1 MSDVPPPGSGLVR
14 FGNFEL
20 DARSGELRKAGAR
33 LGLQEQP
40 LQVLILLLARPGQL
54 VTREELRQ
62 RLWGD
67 TFVDFDHGLN
77 AVINRLRDTLGDS
90 ADTPRFIETLPRRG
104 YRFIAPVDGN
114 RRIDQSGSNET
125 AAQADVQPTDIPPAT
140 ASDTSEP
147 RRSRGWFST
156 GRAARRAG
164 IAAMSAIVLIVV
176 GIGAW
181 RLRPAPAVEAAPRV
195 VPLTTLKGW
204 EGHPTFSP
212 DGTQVA
218 FTWGGGKGNDPWD
231 GRTMDTY
238 VKIIGSSE
246 VRRVTTSHPGWNLNP
261 AWSPDGRHLAFVRCE
276 TGSCQVYLTSPLGG
290 SELKVSDLPI
300 AYPGIAWS
308 PDSHF
313 IAVGGWAGP
322 GGNERAGIYLMPA
335 DAGEARAIT
344 RAPAGTF
351 QRAPAFSPDG
361 HHMAY
366 VSCVIDGG
374 WGAGCDVFS
383 VDVDTS
389 FTPVGATRRLTTETI
404 LSIQQVTWTRDGRS
418 LLYDTEAVPFVNY
431 IWRVAADGTRPPER
445 VELAGFGSSLPATVP
460 SQDRLAFQRSWYNND
475 VYQSTAGH
483 PPRPLVTSTFPEFSP
498 QFSPD
503 GRHVVFCSPRSG
515 DRVEIWVA
523 EADGSGEHQLLRGPN
538 RLQRA
543 PQWSPDGRVIAFDSL
558 GADGHW
564 HVWIIDAEGGQAHQV
579 VVDAGDQKAPSWSH
593 DGHWIYFWSEQNI
606 WRVPVTGGRREQL
619 TQGGT
624 REFACESADGK
635 NLLYQSSKGEG
646 GALMTVPLAGGPARQ
661 VLACVR
667 DTAFIT
673 GPKGIYYVG
682 CDAGPAPPVNLL
694 DPVSGRSRRLM
705 TLDKIEYRMPP
716 SGLAVSP
723 DGNSVLYVKLGSA
736 GDDLM
741 LIENFR

>member
-1 MSDVPPPGSGLVR
+1 MSEVPPSGSSLVR
-14 FGNFEL
+14 FGSFEL
-20 DARSGELRKAGAR
+20 DARSGELRKAGVR

-54 VTREELRQ
+54 ITREELRQ

-67 TFVDFDHGLN
+67 TFVDVDHGLN

-90 ADTPRFIETLPRRG
+90 ADAPRFIETLPRRG

-114 RRIDQSGSNET
+114 RRIDQSGSTET

-147 RRSRGWFST
+147 RRARGWFST
-156 GRAARRAG
+156 GRVARRAG
-164 IAAMSAIVLIVV
+164 IAALSAIVLIVV
-176 GIGAW
+176 GILAW
-181 RLRPAPAVEAAPRV
+181 RLRPAPAVEASPRV

-204 EGHPTFSP
+204 EGHATFSP

-218 FTWGGGKGNDPWD
+218 FTWSGGKGDNPWD
-231 GRTMDTY
+231 GSTWDTY

-246 VRRVTTSHPGWNLNP
+246 VRRVTTSHPGWNFNP
-261 AWSPDGRHLAFVRCE
+261 AWSPDGRHIAFVRCE
-276 TGSCQVYLTSPLGG
+276 KESCHIYLTSPLGG

-313 IAVGGWAGP
+313 IATGRSGRHGSGA
-322 GGNERAGIYLMPA
+322 AGIYLMPA
-335 DAGEARAIT
+335 QGGEPRVVT

-351 QRAPAFSPDG
+351 HGAPAFSPDG
-361 HHMAY
+361 HHLAY
-366 VSCVIDGG
+366 VSCAIGG
-374 WGAGCDVFS
+374 GCDVLS

-389 FTPVGATRRLTTETI
+389 FTPIGATRRLTTETI
-404 LSIQQVTWTRDGRS
+404 ASIQVVTWTRDGRS

-460 SQDRLAFQRSWYNND
+460 SQDRLAFQRSWYNDD

-483 PPRPLVTSTFPEFSP
+483 PPRPLVTSSFPEFNP

-503 GRHVVFCSPRSG
+503 GRHVVFGSPRSG
-515 DRVEIWVA
+515 DTVEIWVA
-523 EADGSGEHQLLRGPN
+523 ETDGSGEHQLLHGPN
-538 RLQRA
+538 RWQGD
-543 PQWSPDGRVIAFDSL
+543 PQWSPDGRFIAFDSL
-558 GADGHW
+558 GADAHW
-564 HVWIIDAEGGQAHQV
+564 YVWIVDADGGQPHQV
-579 VVDAGDQKAPSWSH
+579 VVDAGDQRAPTWSH

-619 TQGGT
+619 TQGGAWG
-624 REFACESADGK
+624 FACESADGK
-635 NLLYQSSKGEG
+635 NLLYQSSKGKG
-646 GALMTVPLAGGPARQ
+646 GALMTVPLTGGPVRQ
-661 VLACVR
+661 VLPCVSA
-667 DTAFIT
+667 TAFIA
-673 GPKGIYYVG
+673 GPKGLYYVA
-682 CDAGPAPPVNLL
+682 CDAGPDPPVYVM
-694 DPVSGRSRRLM
+694 DPVTGQSRRLM
-705 TLDKIEYRMPP
+705 TLDRIEYRMTPY
-716 SGLAVSP
+716 GLAVSP
-723 DGNSVLYVKLGSA
+723 DGNSVLYARLGDA
-736 GDDLM
+736 ADDLM